1 MKNNQKEQK
10 ERLPRH
16 FVIQMERLGSAYSEK
31 MKEASDIEKELNSI
45 VKEYMEG
52 HKLWKNREA
61 IQEVIDH
68 LPAGHLRFTMLD
80 RYYDLETKSDQRR
93 AKRQEYR

>member
-16 FVIQMERLGSAYSEK
+16 IVTQMERLGSAYLEK
-31 MKEASDIEKELNSI
+31 MKEASDIEEELNNI
-45 VKEYMEG
+45 VKEYMED

-80 RYYDLETKSDQRR
+80 LYFDLETKSNQRQS
-93 AKRQEYR
+93 KRQECR

>member
-16 FVIQMERLGSAYSEK
+16 IVKQMERLGNAYSEK
-31 MKEASDIEKELNSI
+31 MKEASDIEEELNGI
-45 VKEYMEG
+45 VKEYMED
-52 HKLWKNREA
+52 HKLWKNREV

-80 RYYDLETKSDQRR
+80 RYYDLETKSDQR
-93 AKRQEYR
+93 QEKCQESR